1 VDLDEALS
9 VIKKSD
15 FLSMPALSATTAT
28 WSAAMTPMAL
38 SDALA
43 TVAIYAV
50 TPVTV
55 LANNGREISSYIDAT
70 NKSLL

>member
-1 VDLDEALS
+1 MVCSYDTNGS
-9 VIKKSD
+9 
-15 FLSMPALSATTAT
+15 F
-28 WSAAMTPMAL
+28 